1 MINFTKRR
9 KEMLA
14 DIEEQYLGIEQAQLD
29 ALVDA
34 ILEAPRV
41 FYRRLG
47 ARGQY
52 RPAFWE

>member
-41 FYRRLG
+41 FTAGWG
-47 ARGQY
+47 ARAISS
-52 RPAFWE
+52 AFWE